1 LDDSIREIRPAGRR
15 RAGSSL
21 FQSEQARVPEM
32 GAHHDYDE
40 GEGLNPVW
48 LANSYLRR
56 RKYDECIAICT
67 GILEKNPYDQ
77 VRARRAPAPS
87 LRRFS
92 LLHSRRSSLPPP
104 PPPARAQAV
113 WYLKA
118 RALTLKNWI
127 DDDEIEEEVRARPR
141 NPLRPPRVRWRFQ
154 TGEKHLPASRVAV

>member
-1 LDDSIREIRPAGRR
+1 
-15 RAGSSL
+15 
-21 FQSEQARVPEM
+21 M

-77 VRARRAPAPS
+77 VRARREGAPRPRPS
-87 LRRFS
+87 GVFPSFFLDAHLS
-92 LLHSRRSSLPPP
+92 HPL

-141 NPLRPPRVRWRFQ
+141 HPLRPPRVRWRFQ

>member
-1 LDDSIREIRPAGRR
+1 
-15 RAGSSL
+15 
-21 FQSEQARVPEM
+21 M

-77 VRARRAPAPS
+77 VRARGRAPAPS

-92 LLHSRRSSLPPP
+92 LLLSRRSPLPPP
-104 PPPARAQAV
+104 PPPPRAQAV

-141 NPLRPPRVRWRFQ
+141 HPLRPPRVRWRFQ

>member
-1 LDDSIREIRPAGRR
+1 LDDSIREIRPAGRRR

-77 VRARRAPAPS
+77 VRARREGAPRPRPS
-87 LRRFS
+87 GVFPSFILDAHLS
-92 LLHSRRSSLPPP
+92 HPLPPP
-104 PPPARAQAV
+104 
-113 WYLKA
+113 
-118 RALTLKNWI
+118 
-127 DDDEIEEEVRARPR
+127 RARR
-141 NPLRPPRVRWRFQ
+141 RCG
-154 TGEKHLPASRVAV
+154 T